1 MSGSER
7 DGVFAD
13 LVGQERV
20 VEELRLAVRAA
31 AGVGATGAAPAD
43 AAVPGAP
50 ARSRSAETGRGMTHA
65 WMFTGPPGSGRSTA
79 ALAFAAALQCPDQG
93 CGHCKECHT
102 ALIGS
107 HADVDVVRTDALSI
121 GVKETRDLVRRSA
134 LTPAGP
140 GWQVIVLED
149 SDRLTEQAV
158 NVLLKA
164 IEEPPRRTV
173 WLLCVPSTEDLAP
186 TIRSRCR
193 LVVLRTPPAAAVA
206 DLLVRRDGINPAM
219 AAYAAA
225 ASQGHVGRARRLAL
239 DERARLR
246 RQDVLRVPS
255 ALQHLPACFT
265 AAANI
270 VEAAAEEAREAT
282 GESDAEETRAM
293 RRALGEG
300 PGTRGLA
307 RGSAGVIADLER
319 RQKARATRQ
328 QRDGLDRAL
337 VDLASFYRD
346 VLVVQLGASVE
357 LVNEADR
364 PAVEGAAR
372 AGTPAA
378 TLRRLE
384 AVLACRESLA
394 VAVAPLLAVEAL
406 TVELLA
412 G

>member
-1 MSGSER
+1 VSDTDH
-7 DGVFAD
+7 DGVFDD

-20 VEELRLAVRAA
+20 VAELRLAVRAA
-31 AGVGATGAAPAD
+31 AAGD
-43 AAVPGAP
+43 
-50 ARSRSAETGRGMTHA
+50 RSTETGRGMTHA
-65 WMFTGPPGSGRSTA
+65 WLFTGPPGSGRSTA

-93 CGHCKECHT
+93 CGHCAVCHT

-134 LTPAGP
+134 LCPAGP

-149 SDRLTEQAV
+149 ADRLTEQAV

-173 WLLCVPSTEDLAP
+173 WLLCVPSAEDLAP

-193 LVVLRTPPAAAVA
+193 LVALRTPPAAAVA
-206 DLLVRRDGINPAM
+206 DLLVRRDGVAPAM

-239 DERARLR
+239 DDRARLR
-246 RQDVLRVPS
+246 RQEVLRVPL

-270 VEAAAEEAREAT
+270 VEAATEEAREVT
-282 GESDAEETRAM
+282 GEADAEETQAM

-300 PGTRGLA
+300 PGTRGPV
-307 RGSAGVIADLER
+307 RGSAGVLADLER
-319 RQKARATRQ
+319 KQKARATRQ

-346 VLVVQLGASVE
+346 VLVVQLGAPVE

-364 PAVEGAAR
+364 TSVERTAR
-372 AGTPAA
+372 GGSAAA

-384 AVLACRESLA
+384 AVLSCRESLA
-394 VAVAPLLAVEAL
+394 ANVTPLLAVEAL